1 MPDISKCQ
9 NADCLSCGDCWRYV
23 SHHPSINTIPT
34 SNQKKEKINAITSST
49 QQCGLAGK
57 INDYKI

>member
-1 MPDISKCQ
+1 MQIALPVVT
-9 NADCLSCGDCWRYV
+9 AGDMYLL
-23 SHHPSINTIPT
+23 HPSINTIPT

-57 INDYKI
+57 RYE